1 MFRLTPDLALVQTVD
16 FFPPVVNDPFQYGQV
31 AAANA
36 RVGIQVAA
44 WFPSIT
50 LSGSDGYTGSPLR
63 QLLTA
68 PNRYWSLGAQAA
80 ETLLDWGQRRA
91 DVRAAKAAYE
101 ASVANYRQTVL
112 SALQEVED
120 DLVSLRILGEEEKVQ
135 EEAVAE
141 AADAARITMNEY
153 NAGTV
158 DFTTVATAQVA
169 ELNSRLAALTIF
181 SKRLAA
187 SVDLITALGGG
198 WSTADLPDAHG
209 VFSGQ
214 RRH

>member
-1 MFRLTPDLALVQTVD
+1 MNVRDHPPIKLAGLALL
-16 FFPPVVNDPFQYGQV
+16 
-31 AAANA
+31 AIIAL
-36 RVGIQVAA
+36 
-44 WFPSIT
+44 T
-50 LSGSDGYTGSPLR
+50 LTLVYLQFRGDLSPKT
-63 QLLTA
+63 QLT
-68 PNRYWSLGAQAA
+68 
-80 ETLLDWGQRRA
+80 
-91 DVRAAKAAYE
+91 
-101 ASVANYRQTVL
+101 
-112 SALQEVED
+112 
-120 DLVSLRILGEEEKVQ
+120 LVSGRAGLVMDPGSKVTFNGV
-135 EEAVAE
+135 EIGRVATVSSTE
-141 AADAARITMNEY
+141 SNGVSAARITMNEY